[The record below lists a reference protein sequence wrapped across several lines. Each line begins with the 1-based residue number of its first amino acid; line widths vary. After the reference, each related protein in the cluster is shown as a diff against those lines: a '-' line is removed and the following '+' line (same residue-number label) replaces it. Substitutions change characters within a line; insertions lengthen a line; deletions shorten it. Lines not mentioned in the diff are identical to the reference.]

1 MKLPQLNKNS
11 LRGQV
16 LVMLL
21 GGLVLLW
28 SIVAWDYRRTEEQAL
43 ENIRRE
49 TSALAMVF
57 ANHAETT
64 FRDVDHALLIFRD
77 AWSISPAVF
86 ERELTRHRDLLD
98 GTSVHVAV
106 VNPQGFV
113 TFSNLGLPKAPLFVG
128 DQEFF
133 KVQQGSSADKLFI
146 SRPIRGRLSGKWSIQ
161 MARPILQKGSLAGII
176 IIALDP
182 DYFVKF
188 YQKVGFGKD
197 GAARMIRDT
206 GEVMA
211 RSYDQEKHIG
221 KVFNTSPYTDP
232 GAPQTGSFRRVAQA
246 DGIERLSS
254 YYRLPERGVTLII
267 GPSLEEKLGPTRKQ
281 QLKTIASAALISIL
295 GLVMSWLLLR
305 NIAESEKSGRA
316 LKEQQERLSLATIHN
331 GVGIWDWNLQTN
343 ELIWDDSMFA
353 LYQLRRKDFHV
364 SDKTWKGTLHPE
376 DLQRATSEIEAAVA
390 GTRPLNSEFRIVW
403 PNDEV
408 RHIKAAANVF
418 RDEQGVP
425 TRMLGTN
432 IDITDRK
439 QAEEARLIA
448 ETHARRLVEAHRDE
462 LEARVISR
470 TVELEKAKV
479 AAEAANHAKS
489 VFLANMSH
497 ELRTPL
503 NHITGMAQLIRR
515 EQLTSKQID
524 RMDKLDY
531 AVDHL
536 TGIIKAILET
546 SKLET
551 GKLDVAMAPVNIE
564 LVLANVVEML
574 RGKAE
579 GKGLQFIAHLEQVP
593 ADLLGDS
600 SQLQAALF
608 NYVDNAIRFTDSGS
622 VAVRVQ
628 VAEQSAGQVLLR
640 FEVKDTGIGIEPNV
654 LPRLFAIFEQGD
666 NSSTRKYGGTGLGL
680 AMTKKIARLM
690 GGDAGCSSV
699 LGKGSTFWFTAR
711 LEVKSALST

>member
-1 MKLPQLNKNS
+1 M
-11 LRGQV
+11 
-16 LVMLL
+16 MLL
-21 GGLVLLW
+21 GGLVILW
-28 SIVAWDYRRTEEQAL
+28 TIVAWDYRRTEEQAL

-49 TSALAMVF
+49 SSALAMVF

-64 FRDVDHALLIFRD
+64 FRDVDHALLVLRD
-77 AWSISPAVF
+77 AWTASPAAF
-86 ERELTRHRDLLD
+86 ERELTRHRYLLD

-106 VNPQGFV
+106 VNPRGYV
-113 TFSNLGLPKAPLFVG
+113 AFSNLGLPKAPLFVG

-133 KVQQGSSADKLFI
+133 TVQQGSSADKLFI

-161 MARPILQKGSLAGII
+161 MTRPILNKGKLAGIM
-176 IIALDP
+176 IIAVDP

-188 YQKVGFGKD
+188 YQMAGFGKD

-221 KVFNTSPYTDP
+221 KVFNTSPYTDQ

-254 YYRLPERGVTLII
+254 YHRLPERGVTLVI
-267 GPSLEEKLGPTRKQ
+267 GPSLDEKLGPTRKQ
-281 QLKTIASAALISIL
+281 QLKTIASAALVSIL

-305 NIAESEKSGRA
+305 GIAESEKSGRA

-331 GVGIWDWNLQTN
+331 GVGIWDWNLKTN

-353 LYQLRRKDFHV
+353 LYHLRREDFQV
-364 SDKTWKGTLHPE
+364 SDEAWKGTLHPD

-390 GTRPLNSEFRIVW
+390 GTRPLNTELRILW

-408 RHIKAAANVF
+408 RYIKAAANVF
-418 RDEQGVP
+418 RDEQGTP
-425 TRMLGTN
+425 TRMLGTT

-448 ETHARRLVEAHRDE
+448 ETNARRLVEAHRDE
-462 LEARVISR
+462 LEARVIAR
-470 TVELEKAKV
+470 TIELEKAKD
-479 AAEAANHAKS
+479 AAEAANKAKS

-503 NHITGMAQLIRR
+503 NHIAGMAQLIRR
-515 EQLTSKQID
+515 EPLSSKQID

-536 TGIIKAILET
+536 TGLIQAILET
-546 SKLET
+546 TKLEA

-564 LVLANVVEML
+564 RLLANVAELL

-579 GKGLQFIAHLEQVP
+579 SKGLRLIAQLEPIP
-593 ADLLGDS
+593 ADLLGDTT
-600 SQLQAALF
+600 QIQAALV
-608 NYVDNAIRFTDSGS
+608 NYVDNAIRFTDTGNVTVS
-622 VAVRVQ
+622 VHAI
-628 VAEQSAGQVLLR
+628 EESAGQVLLR
-640 FEVKDTGIGIEPNV
+640 FEVEDTGIGIEPDV

-680 AMTKKIARLM
+680 AMTKKIARLI
-690 GGDAGCSSV
+690 GGDAGCRSI
-699 LGKGSTFWFTAR
+699 LGQGSTFWFTAR
-711 LEVKSALST
+711 LKINSAPPA